1 MKVAPNCSKVKGQLN
16 PQPAPS
22 TLQPIRTRSVRS
34 SSQNGSISSIPT
46 SRSPSTINNNTQQS
60 FPRTPSANVGATEGA
75 TDIRSIY
82 SYDAQNADELT
93 ITEGDLLKIV
103 EADDGTGWIKA
114 QLGSKV
120 GLIPANYIEYLEQEP
135 HNEAREVEDDYTQ
148 SVNTSDQYEV
158 PVPSAPTLHT
168 LESYP
173 DEASARESVVALY
186 DFEAV
191 NAEELNIRQGD
202 IILVTKKDDS
212 GWWEGTLNGQ
222 AGIFPSN
229 YVGS

>member
-22 TLQPIRTRSVRS
+22 TLQPTRTRSVRS
-34 SSQNGSISSIPT
+34 GSHNGSISSIPT
-46 SRSPSTINNNTQQS
+46 SRSPNTAFNDHHTISNTTS
-60 FPRTPSANVGATEGA
+60 VGATEA
-75 TDIRSIY
+75 KADMRSIY
-82 SYDAQNADELT
+82 SYDAQNADELS
-93 ITEGDLLKIV
+93 ITEGDLLKII

-114 QLGSKV
+114 QLGNQV

-135 HNEAREVEDDYTQ
+135 HTETREMNDHYSQ
-148 SVNTSDQYEV
+148 STMDQLETS
-158 PVPSAPTLHT
+158 VPSEPTLPAPET
-168 LESYP
+168 YP
-173 DEASARESVVALY
+173 DEASTRESVVALY

-202 IILVTKKDDS
+202 IIVVTKKDDS

-222 AGIFPSN
+222 TGIFPSN
-229 YVGS
+229 YVSS